1 MSIQHLSQQH
11 PMMNGPEGESDMDRI
26 WDSLQT
32 ASKERTVLVFMF
44 LNTYTYFI
52 IFKLKN
58 VQDSEV
64 GH

>member
-1 MSIQHLSQQH
+1 
-11 PMMNGPEGESDMDRI
+11 MMNGPEGESDMDRI